1 METSGLMPL
10 SRSSA
15 VLKVEDF
22 SSDAKMDKQFRHLF
36 PILVDVSFPLLSLS
50 FSFRLNGMVW
60 YDIKQ
65 GD

>member
-50 FSFRLNGMVW
+50 FS
-60 YDIKQ
+60 
-65 GD
+65 